1 MVVPYHFALWL
12 VLPTL
17 SIHDDLKTILW
28 AHEMVGWEIL
38 GAALDEL
45 LPLHEGDAAVTP
57 SVLRLSLRKIGDDIR
72 ATAANLVVSSADM
85 YEVYTGAIPTPAHFG
100 GWVDFMFEL
109 SYGMLADGEGRLS
122 VAAVLEVATAPR
134 YVPDTAHKDHGC
146 YMKMGRIITR
156 NLPGSV
162 DRGFIY
168 DNLDPDEMALE
179 VGVLLTRVLPPHDYV
194 AEYHGTAVSALAA
207 IRDALAAAEAGGVG
221 LVTQTNVRQVVPHH
235 PVLTLVVGTSMGA
248 SAAMAMVTEILRIGL
263 GTTASLTFALDSVPT
278 AVQALEFLLPQ
289 LRADDVSGLPPSQ
302 RLLFLTREVQAA
314 RRSEA
319 SASTAAAAGGRTS
332 ADDGTPASGAL
343 GYPLVYQQQLRTLIG
358 SASFV
363 DCCDLIE
370 SYLGASKYDTAL
382 SAIFAS
388 GHLPLMHALG
398 GQLRSLP
405 SVPLVDKI
413 VRILVP
419 LGGQWVANTMAAA
432 LLPVGVSGLKRR
444 MAVPRP
450 DIFKLLV
457 RGAVDTVPWEDACF
471 EIIAHA
477 AYKKPEGKIP
487 VAQRFANLERLRMV
501 KYGISAML
509 EAYGKLSDHPRS
521 FVNLVA
527 RCELYDQHAAAAGTP
542 EAMRISLIS
551 SVLTGAFA
559 ECATSDTLILSSKN
573 PLDELP
579 TAMVVAGSGAEA
591 SLEQAKAVLP
601 QQAEM
606 VTSLYG
612 ALTPNQAKVFG
623 HDGVLRVP
631 GLVRPMVDFA
641 AEKAEVAASDARDS
655 AKRQLEA
662 EQKRAAKAEVAA
674 VAGAADG
681 EAAKDDAPPVAC
693 AHRRLCRETA
703 TRIEMGDPA
712 GDGRV
717 ESASKAELLALKT
730 KYKRLDACDWVLL
743 SRSRYPGVC
752 CGTPDHPKHLRHNSP
767 AHKISPAFRKAALAL
782 LTVAALPGAAPCGV
796 AKVGPVGRA
805 RLPQVELRGPST
817 AAVHVAPMGMASAA
831 VEGAAPYRIAG
842 VAPEVLFA
850 PPTRSTQFD
859 ATVTAVDSVVE
870 IVSPAAVA
878 ERTVAADAATVGLVP
893 RLAAALFER
902 LGGHV
907 FVPVRFTQ
915 PFSPEIGLPTDG
927 AGLWFG
933 EPDLGPA
940 TQTRESV
947 LAVACRWAERLF
959 PGLAGVVP
967 FGQFEDVL
975 HAGGQ
980 VTGAVLP
987 PTDVALTSRSGCA
1000 ALRWVPMAA
1009 LVDTSLHFV
1018 ASMVVARLESFAR
1031 PAPLLSPRVARV
1043 GAMDPVA
1050 ANVPSTLEETLG
1062 ACVPMTSDE
1071 VVREATTA
1079 TADLRTALAAR
1090 IEELR
1095 SETGARAEYLVSELT
1110 GWLGAIRLPTF
1121 GDIEP
1126 SVMAQAARLT
1136 DPRLARLP
1144 LPSDVRPVTTPALPP
1159 LPAFDPSAQAGIPAG
1174 ATNWS
1179 HALSPEAHRSCVAF
1193 FQKFRKACLHY
1204 LRTEDGGKAWGL
1216 LPKSLAIGVD
1226 HFQPWLAALAIR
1238 GESVVLENGAFRV
1251 VDCSKAPAT
1260 SLNRT
1265 YIGELF
1271 EESGCVDLALRDAAL
1286 THGFPYLTPSSRR
1299 PPMIVLQRPLQSLFT
1314 SRKAFLSL
1322 HAETLR
1328 LSGKGP
1334 EENPWFTLQPLEG
1347 LDDGV
1352 LCLPSCPCSFDPTG
1366 CVPRDKEERSRPIK
1380 DCSAP
1385 HTLLLT
1391 MCPPTPPL
1399 HDLGPGKREAVT
1411 SINAATGVFESK
1423 AARRAAK
1430 MRQRGGK
1437 LPAPHQRHTPGERR
1451 APAEFGM
1458 VDTLEVGPLELLRTG
1473 NSTPVAPRRSLGWL
1487 QEQWA
1492 YPQELKPFF
1501 IDVMLAVCVLGYG
1514 AELCGLPLIAIE
1526 DDIADMFFTF
1536 PLMALQCRDMNL
1548 LRLDP
1553 RHLSDESLDAAL
1565 MVVQAKCMEMGV
1577 SPSSNWAQR
1586 FATQCNAGFIK
1597 RFHKANEV
1605 LMCALEES
1613 CELFGAWR
1621 SGRREVGRATGR
1633 PEDGGAYNTTYT
1645 DDALGLVIGIASAIL
1660 YLEMHVEHYGPRG
1673 LNMQMAI
1680 AAKRHL
1686 GVGLPFIGGNLMTTG
1701 ALAYVAPPKVLK
1713 TDQSLQAAIAG
1724 TMVLGDWTKLIGLL
1738 NHLVCLML
1746 MPVTS
1751 MYEVYTISDASR
1763 QARVGLDEPIV
1774 RTPRGVAALQA
1785 WLIQVRTVAGTT
1797 ALSAALQ
1804 LRRAAHSGVVH
1815 MLRSD
1820 AAILGTHFPGI
1831 CCALYQRVL
1840 VLPLTTAWLEM
1851 PIVVLEFLGGLI
1863 NLLVFGTML
1872 AGVPC
1877 ALILDALVV
1886 PTVMGGKARAPMMRW
1901 LQLRFVELVQR
1912 FQLNVTVT
1920 MEYGTFNSVCDA
1932 GSRGKIDEMEAI
1944 MGNLHLT
1951 PEYIEPDA
1959 EVVALMDRSLAEWRR
1974 LSAADRAASQRESV
1988 EVVTR
1993 RQQRRAA
2000 PDAWAPAAALT
2011 RPRPPPQFGP
2021 QPGPQTPS
2029 LPRPQTAREA
2039 GRGRSFLNT
2048 ESSGPSPYVDRTSV
2062 RTQRAGAV
2070 ASYAELSDSDG
2081 DFEPAEAAPQAVAL
2095 GPPEVTALPPGSS
2108 AVAPA
2113 DDGAIDLTSDSEL
2126 DLVEGML
2133 FTARARAEPLG
2144 AEPWRAAVSAAAT
2157 VAVDALADSSLQVA
2171 TVLQTAP
2178 PRGAM
2183 AMALTGGQMV
2193 VEVTPRDA
2201 PAVLLEG
2208 QPLSQSEVRDTVFT
2222 GRNLAALGQACVHRG
2237 CEGTPTHVGWAQF
2250 VCDACHR
2257 GWQSTVWGALSR
2269 MHPAPSPPTSPPGDG
2284 EGEGEE
2290 DALALLAEAAAA
2302 QAALPALAATEAPAP
2317 VAPTLGNASAAYLP
2331 AGLPRG
2337 LAPPA
2342 QRVGVTALGATSV
2355 PADTAV
2361 AVAFVPLPLQPV
2373 AAVGPVAPPP
2383 MVAVAQWPRHR
2394 RRPCG
2399 VCAGCRTPPCGT
2411 CENCL
2416 DASSGRRVHRRA
2428 CIQRRCVM
2436 LLALAA
2442 IGGAEPARVARA
2454 DVSEPASPPLLA
2466 AAAPPAGLYSWL
2478 IASVYGGDCGRS
2490 QCERACFCPLSRDEA
2505 ARQLRWDE
2513 ARRAERRAEARA
2525 REEQAADAGGET
2537 SAAPLGEAAAEI
2549 APSAMALAAA
2559 ESVAAELVQQSSAVA
2574 ASGAGAWHW
2583 AAAPAS
2589 VASLPPRARKRSRGS
2604 PGWLAAA
2611 VMGWPH
2617 PSPPPSPH
2625 GSVSE
2630 DGLLAI
2636 RAARLQ
2642 RETTQVVQAR
2652 SRWEDLQA
2660 SLASAAAPL
2669 RLLEARAGTLAGNA
2683 TPTPGL
2689 ATVRIH
2695 RHVADET
2702 AATALS
2708 LSALRARRALHDTA
2722 LGTAPSLPEM
2732 HDDAA
2737 VARSLLEARSGASRR
2752 ANGTVLQDSTRSARS
2767 WLAAGHRDAL
2777 VLPPADGTGDRAL
2790 ARRRE
2795 RLTVLPGDPEQ
2806 RSEMVATTQAY
2817 LQRGYADSTNSKD
2830 EGHWKAWE
2838 LVCDELDTSPWRT
2851 DVRANL
2857 GHDPEGHQEEVF
2869 LLATAMV
2876 RMYGAMHPRRNSD
2889 PAADPRSAK
2898 KKIEGVRRRHL
2909 TRGITMAPMTLV
2921 TLAVKGMCREY
2932 IALYGVDTLV
2942 PERKLA
2948 FSDSIMRAMLRAPD
2962 GSRRGNLVLDR
2973 NQYYWL
2979 ALLAC
2984 FSTLAEEGS
2993 RKDEVA
2999 KATEATPF
3007 RKGRLTFAS
3016 LVWKYRGREYR
3027 HLSRAQLRTLGPGD
3041 GVLLRHGV
3049 AKNDAFGSHF
3059 AATPSFMA
3067 WRSGGE
3073 RCACRALAEMELA
3086 SGVAPQ
3092 MRAETPLF
3100 GPRPG
3105 EEFTH
3110 SQVEHAL
3117 DLLLVCGAGVPET
3130 DLANYSVH
3138 SFRIYVACAL
3148 LAAKA
3153 PRWLIKR
3160 MLRWRGDE
3168 SLEIYARV
3176 NDDEWA
3182 EWIGKTIDVA
3192 VHSSMASR
3200 FSDMDFSPEVRKRFT
3215 EIASAMLAVNA
3226 TAARAATH

>member
-1 MVVPYHFALWL
+1 M
-12 VLPTL
+12 
-17 SIHDDLKTILW
+17 
-28 AHEMVGWEIL
+28 
-38 GAALDEL
+38 
-45 LPLHEGDAAVTP
+45 
-57 SVLRLSLRKIGDDIR
+57 
-72 ATAANLVVSSADM
+72 
-85 YEVYTGAIPTPAHFG
+85 
-100 GWVDFMFEL
+100 
-109 SYGMLADGEGRLS
+109 
-122 VAAVLEVATAPR
+122 
-134 YVPDTAHKDHGC
+134 
-146 YMKMGRIITR
+146 
-156 NLPGSV
+156 
-162 DRGFIY
+162 
-168 DNLDPDEMALE
+168 
-179 VGVLLTRVLPPHDYV
+179 
-194 AEYHGTAVSALAA
+194 
-207 IRDALAAAEAGGVG
+207 
-221 LVTQTNVRQVVPHH
+221 
-235 PVLTLVVGTSMGA
+235 
-248 SAAMAMVTEILRIGL
+248 
-263 GTTASLTFALDSVPT
+263 
-278 AVQALEFLLPQ
+278 
-289 LRADDVSGLPPSQ
+289 
-302 RLLFLTREVQAA
+302 
-314 RRSEA
+314 
-319 SASTAAAAGGRTS
+319 
-332 ADDGTPASGAL
+332 
-343 GYPLVYQQQLRTLIG
+343 
-358 SASFV
+358 
-363 DCCDLIE
+363 
-370 SYLGASKYDTAL
+370 
-382 SAIFAS
+382 
-388 GHLPLMHALG
+388 
-398 GQLRSLP
+398 
-405 SVPLVDKI
+405 
-413 VRILVP
+413 
-419 LGGQWVANTMAAA
+419 
-432 LLPVGVSGLKRR
+432 
-444 MAVPRP
+444 
-450 DIFKLLV
+450 
-457 RGAVDTVPWEDACF
+457 
-471 EIIAHA
+471 
-477 AYKKPEGKIP
+477 
-487 VAQRFANLERLRMV
+487 
-501 KYGISAML
+501 
-509 EAYGKLSDHPRS
+509 
-521 FVNLVA
+521 
-527 RCELYDQHAAAAGTP
+527 
-542 EAMRISLIS
+542 
-551 SVLTGAFA
+551 
-559 ECATSDTLILSSKN
+559 
-573 PLDELP
+573 
-579 TAMVVAGSGAEA
+579 
-591 SLEQAKAVLP
+591 
-601 QQAEM
+601 
-606 VTSLYG
+606 
-612 ALTPNQAKVFG
+612 
-623 HDGVLRVP
+623 
-631 GLVRPMVDFA
+631 
-641 AEKAEVAASDARDS
+641 
-655 AKRQLEA
+655 
-662 EQKRAAKAEVAA
+662 
-674 VAGAADG
+674 
-681 EAAKDDAPPVAC
+681 
-693 AHRRLCRETA
+693 
-703 TRIEMGDPA
+703 
-712 GDGRV
+712 
-717 ESASKAELLALKT
+717 
-730 KYKRLDACDWVLL
+730 
-743 SRSRYPGVC
+743 
-752 CGTPDHPKHLRHNSP
+752 
-767 AHKISPAFRKAALAL
+767 
-782 LTVAALPGAAPCGV
+782 
-796 AKVGPVGRA
+796 
-805 RLPQVELRGPST
+805 
-817 AAVHVAPMGMASAA
+817 
-831 VEGAAPYRIAG
+831 
-842 VAPEVLFA
+842 
-850 PPTRSTQFD
+850 
-859 ATVTAVDSVVE
+859 TAVDSVVE
-870 IVSPAAVA
+870 AASPASVS
-878 ERTVAADAATVGLVP
+878 RLDVAADAAAVGFVP
-893 RLAAALFER
+893 RLAAALFEQM
-902 LGGHV
+902 GGHA
-907 FVPVRFTQ
+907 FVPVRFPQ

-927 AGLWFG
+927 SGLWFG

-940 TQTRESV
+940 PQTRESV

-959 PGLAGVVP
+959 PGMAGVVP

-987 PTDVALTSRSGCA
+987 PTDVDAPPRIGGA
-1000 ALRWVPMAA
+1000 ALRWVPMA
-1009 LVDTSLHFV
+1009 SLEGTPLQFV
-1018 ASMVVARLESFAR
+1018 AGMVVARLESFAR

-1095 SETGARAEYLVSELT
+1095 GEAGARAEYLVSELG

-1121 GDIEP
+1121 GDIAP

-1136 DPRLARLP
+1136 DPRLARIP

-1159 LPAFDPSAQAGIPAG
+1159 LPAFDPAAQAGVPVG

-1193 FQKFRKACLHY
+1193 FRKFRQACLHY
-1204 LRTEDGGKAWGL
+1204 LRTEDGGKAWGM

-1226 HFQPWLAALAIR
+1226 HFQPWLAALAVR

-1265 YIGELF
+1265 YIGALF

-1286 THGFPYLTPSSRR
+1286 THGFPYMTPSSRR
-1299 PPMIVLQRPLQSLFT
+1299 PPMIVLQRPLQSLFM

-1334 EENPWFTLQPLEG
+1334 EENPWFTLQPMEG
-1347 LDDGV
+1347 LDDGE
-1352 LCLPSCPCSFDPTG
+1352 LCLPGCPCSFDPTG

-1391 MCPPTPPL
+1391 MCPPAPPL
-1399 HDLGPGKREAVT
+1399 HDLGPGKREAVV

-1473 NSTPVAPRRSLGWL
+1473 GTDMGFSNSTPVAPRRSLGWL

-1501 IDVMLAVCVLGYG
+1501 IDAMLAACVLGYG

-1536 PLMALQCRDMNL
+1536 PLMVLQCRYMNL

-1553 RHLSDESLDAAL
+1553 RNLSAESLHASL
-1565 MVVQAKCMEMGV
+1565 MVVQARCMEMGV

-1586 FATQCNAGFIK
+1586 FATQCNAGFSR
-1597 RFHKANEV
+1597 RFHEANER
-1605 LMCALEES
+1605 LMVALEEG
-1613 CELFGAWR
+1613 CEAFAAWR
-1621 SGRREVGRATGR
+1621 GGRREVGRLTGR
-1633 PEDGGAYNTTYT
+1633 PEAVGAFNTTYT
-1645 DDALGLVIGIASAIL
+1645 DDALGLVIGIPSAIL

-1686 GVGLPFIGGNLMTTG
+1686 GVGLPFIGGNLLTTG

-1713 TDQSLQAAIAG
+1713 TDQALQAAIAG

-1738 NHLVCLML
+1738 NHLVCLLL

-1785 WLIQVRTVAGTT
+1785 WLVQVRTVAGTT

-1840 VLPLTTAWLEM
+1840 VLPLTPAWLEM

-1863 NLLVFGTML
+1863 NLVVFGTML

-1912 FQLNVTVT
+1912 FQLNVTVS

-1944 MGNLHLT
+1944 MGNLYLT

-1974 LSAADRAASQRESV
+1974 LSSADRAASQLESE

-2000 PDAWAPAAALT
+2000 PDAWAPAAAPA
-2011 RPRPPPQFGP
+2011 RPGPTPRFAPQTK
-2021 QPGPQTPS
+2021 PQTPS
-2029 LPRPQTAREA
+2029 LPRSQTAREA

-2048 ESSGPSPYVDRTSV
+2048 ESSGPSPYVKSERS
-2062 RTQRAGAV
+2062 QRAGVV
-2070 ASYAELSDSDG
+2070 ASYAELTDSDG
-2081 DFEPAEAAPQAVAL
+2081 DFEPAEASPPVVDVVI
-2095 GPPEVTALPPGSS
+2095 GPPEGAEPPPVSD
-2108 AVAPA
+2108 AVAPT

-2126 DLVEGML
+2126 DLVEGVL
-2133 FTARARAEPLG
+2133 FTARARAVPLG
-2144 AEPWRAAVSAAAT
+2144 APSCAAAVNAAAT
-2157 VAVDALADSSLQVA
+2157 VAANALAASSLQVA
-2171 TVLQTAP
+2171 TGLQTAP

-2193 VEVTPRDA
+2193 VAVAPRDA

-2208 QPLSQSEVRDTVFT
+2208 RPLSQHEVRDTVFT
-2222 GRNLAALGQACVHRG
+2222 GRDLAALGQACVSRG

-2250 VCDACHR
+2250 VCEVCNRA
-2257 GWQSTVWGALSR
+2257 WQSTVWGALAR
-2269 MHPAPSPPTSPPGDG
+2269 THPPPSPPTSPPGDG
-2284 EGEGEE
+2284 EDEGEE
-2290 DALALLAEAAAA
+2290 GALALLAEAAAA
-2302 QAALPALAATEAPAP
+2302 QAALPAPAVAEAPAR
-2317 VAPTLGNASAAYLP
+2317 VATTLGNASAAYLP

-2337 LAPPA
+2337 LAPPV
-2342 QRVGVTALGATSV
+2342 QRVGVTAQGATSV
-2355 PADTAV
+2355 PIDTAA

-2373 AAVGPVAPPP
+2373 AAAGSVGLGDAAPP
-2383 MVAVAQWPRHR
+2383 MVAVAQWPRQR

-2399 VCAGCRTPPCGT
+2399 LCAGCRAPPCGV
-2411 CENCL
+2411 CSYCL

-2436 LLALAA
+2436 LLALAS
-2442 IGGAEPARVARA
+2442 IGGAEPAPIDRA
-2454 DVSEPASPPLLA
+2454 DEVGLPPSQTV
-2466 AAAPPAGLYSWL
+2466 AAPAAMATPAGLYGWL

-2537 SAAPLGEAAAEI
+2537 SAAPLSEVSVEI
-2549 APSAMALAAA
+2549 APSAAALAEA
-2559 ESVAAELVQQSSAVA
+2559 EGVAAALVQQSSAMA
-2574 ASGAGAWHW
+2574 TSGVDAWHW
-2583 AAAPAS
+2583 TAAPAS
-2589 VASLPPRARKRSRGS
+2589 VAALPPRARKRSRGS
-2604 PGWLAAA
+2604 PGWLTAA
-2611 VMGWPH
+2611 VMGAPP

-2625 GSVSE
+2625 GSVGE
-2630 DGLLAI
+2630 DGMLAI

-2642 RETTQVVQAR
+2642 RETTQVVEAR
-2652 SRWEDLQA
+2652 SRWEGLQA

-2669 RLLEARAGTLAGNA
+2669 RLLEARAGPLGGNA
-2683 TPTPGL
+2683 TSTPGL
-2689 ATVRIH
+2689 ATVRAH
-2695 RHVADET
+2695 RQLAGET
-2702 AATALS
+2702 ASAVLS

-2722 LGTAPSLPEM
+2722 LDAPSPLPEVL
-2732 HDDAA
+2732 DDAG
-2737 VARSLLEARSGASRR
+2737 VARALLEARSGAARR
-2752 ANGTVLQDSTRSARS
+2752 ANGTGLQGSTRSERS

-2790 ARRRE
+2790 ARRRA

-2806 RSEMVATTQAY
+2806 RSEMVAATQAY
-2817 LQRGYADSTNSKD
+2817 LQRGYADSTNNKD

-2838 LVCDELDTSPWRT
+2838 LVCDELGTTPWRT

-2876 RMYGAMHPRRNSD
+2876 RMYGVMHPRRNSD

-2898 KKIEGVRRRHL
+2898 KKVEGVRRRHL

-2921 TLAVKGMCREY
+2921 SLAVKGMCREY
-2932 IALYGVDTLV
+2932 ISLYGVDTLV

-2948 FSDSIMRAMLRAPD
+2948 FSDTIMRALLRTPNGA
-2962 GSRRGNLVLDR
+2962 RRGNLVLDR
-2973 NQYYWL
+2973 DQYYWL
-2979 ALLAC
+2979 AMLAC

-3027 HLSRAQLRTLGPGD
+3027 QLTRAQLRTLGPGD

-3067 WRSGGE
+3067 WRPGGE

-3105 EEFTH
+3105 EEFSH
-3110 SQVEHAL
+3110 SQVERAL
-3117 DLLLVCGAGVPET
+3117 ELLLVCGAGVPEA
-3130 DLANYSVH
+3130 DLQNYSVH

-3182 EWIGKTIDVA
+3182 DWIGKTIDVA

-3215 EIASAMLAVNA
+3215 EIASAMLTVNA
-3226 TAARAATH
+3226 TAARAAIH